1 MTYGHKTR
9 QADSWQLGKWT
20 VKTTKYNNQS
30 QHLPWQAVGLV
41 SKEIKWLKKESLRK
55 ISILKNAKKEVIPVV
70 VMMDLLIFSLKK
82 TSDSYIVMEIKAK
95 GRKFYVCIK
104 DHLNYMGYKYP
115 GKMPLLHM
123 QNIVSEPWKN
133 AITHSSSLWKWF
145 WSYY

>member
-20 VKTTKYNNQS
+20 VKRTKHNNLS
-30 QHLPWQAVGLV
+30 QHLPPQAVGFV
-41 SKEIKWLKKESLRK
+41 SKEMQWLKKERLRK
-55 ISILKNAKKEVIPVV
+55 ISVLKNAKKEVIAIV

-82 TSDSYIVMEIKAK
+82 TSDYLVMEIKAK
-95 GRKFYVCIK
+95 GRKLYVCIK

-123 QNIVSEPWKN
+123 QNIVSEAWKN
-133 AITHSSSLWKWF
+133 SITHSSSLWKRF
-145 WSYY
+145 CSYY